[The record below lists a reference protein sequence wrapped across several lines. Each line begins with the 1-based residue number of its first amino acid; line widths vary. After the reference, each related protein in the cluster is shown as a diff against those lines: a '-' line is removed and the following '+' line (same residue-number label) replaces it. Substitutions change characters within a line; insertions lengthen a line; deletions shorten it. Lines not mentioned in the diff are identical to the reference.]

1 MTRGLAAL
9 ARVRHGSGDTLASTL
24 QVTSCLS
31 PSCCLHNPD
40 VLQLPLRLWSPVKTE
55 GEFLNPGQ
63 FLYYIRS
70 QQTFWVKDHIL

>member
-9 ARVRHGSGDTLASTL
+9 ARVRRGSGDMLASTL
-24 QVTSCLS
+24 QVTACLS

-55 GEFLNPGQ
+55 GEFL
-63 FLYYIRS
+63 YYIRS
-70 QQTFWVKDHIL
+70 QQTFWVKDHTF